1 MPSATGERE
10 TWEVDGRRI
19 EAVNLDKLYWPE
31 TGLTKGDVLAYY
43 RTVAPAMLPFL
54 RDRPLTLVAYANNG
68 RGRYLRERPAKA
80 PGWLPSIEY
89 HLETKDVVRQEPVVD
104 DAAGLLWYANYQV
117 VEFHLWLS
125 RPPALERPDWAVFDL
140 DPGAEAGFE
149 RVLAAA
155 LRVRAA
161 LAADGLRAWPKT
173 SGGRGLHLFLPLEPE
188 QPFEAVRAWV
198 RELGERLAR
207 EAPELLAAAG
217 GATHQGQLVTV
228 DFAQNSIARS
238 MSAPYT
244 LRASP
249 RALVSTPL
257 GWDEV
262 EAGRV
267 RPDDF
272 TIATIPARLATLDDP
287 WSGITDDRQRLPID
301 KA

>member
-68 RGRYLRERPAKA
+68 R
-80 PGWLPSIEY
+80 
-89 HLETKDVVRQEPVVD
+89 
-104 DAAGLLWYANYQV
+104 
-117 VEFHLWLS
+117 
-125 RPPALERPDWAVFDL
+125 
-140 DPGAEAGFE
+140 
-149 RVLAAA
+149 
-155 LRVRAA
+155 
-161 LAADGLRAWPKT
+161 
-173 SGGRGLHLFLPLEPE
+173 
-188 QPFEAVRAWV
+188 
-198 RELGERLAR
+198 
-207 EAPELLAAAG
+207 
-217 GATHQGQLVTV
+217 
-228 DFAQNSIARS
+228 
-238 MSAPYT
+238 
-244 LRASP
+244 
-249 RALVSTPL
+249 
-257 GWDEV
+257 
-262 EAGRV
+262 V